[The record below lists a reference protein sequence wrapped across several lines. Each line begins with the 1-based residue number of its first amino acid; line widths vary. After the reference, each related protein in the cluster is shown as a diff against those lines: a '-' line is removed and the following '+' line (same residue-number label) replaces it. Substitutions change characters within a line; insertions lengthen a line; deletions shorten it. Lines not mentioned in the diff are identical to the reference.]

1 MLNLKPQLREGE
13 AVLGEYG
20 ATVYYVGPGL
30 FRSSNVRLWLTNQ
43 RLILKAG
50 LGPQRTLPLYA
61 IADVRE
67 EKVAPTSPYTMVRL
81 EFANGHLEWWTV
93 QNQAQFLEALR
104 SAQAQAPEIPEE
116 ASPATTS
123 PAIRAAFGGTFLII
137 AVIGVCFIL
146 SAGLFAVVFGV
157 LWFLAQGG

>member
-1 MLNLKPQLREGE
+1 MLNLKPKLREGE

-20 ATVYYVGPGL
+20 ATVYLVHGNLGESAGN
-30 FRSSNVRLWLTNQ
+30 RRLWLTNQ
-43 RLILKAG
+43 RLILRAA
-50 LGPQRTLPLYA
+50 LPPQRTLPLYA
-61 IADVRE
+61 IANVRE
-67 EKVAPTSPYTMVRL
+67 EKVAWYTAMIRL
-81 EFANGHLEWWTV
+81 EFTNGHIEWLTV

-116 ASPATTS
+116 APKETRST
-123 PAIRAAFGGTFLII
+123 AIRAFFGGIFLII
-137 AVIGVCFIL
+137 AVIAVCFLL

>member
-1 MLNLKPQLREGE
+1 MLNLKPKLREGE

-20 ATVYYVGPGL
+20 ATVYFVNGNL
-30 FRSSNVRLWLTNQ
+30 VESSNRRLWLTNQ
-43 RLILKAG
+43 RLILRAA
-50 LGPQRTLPLYA
+50 LPPQRTLPLYA
-61 IADVRE
+61 IANFRE
-67 EKVAPTSPYTMVRL
+67 EKVAWYTAIRL
-81 EFANGHLEWWTV
+81 EFTNGHLEWLTV

-104 SAQAQAPEIPEE
+104 SAQAQAPRIPEE

-123 PAIRAAFGGTFLII
+123 PAIRAVFGGGFLII
-137 AVIGVCFIL
+137 AVIAVCFLL

>member
-1 MLNLKPQLREGE
+1 MLNLKPKLREGE

-20 ATVYYVGPGL
+20 ATVYFVHGNL
-30 FRSSNVRLWLTNQ
+30 VESSNRRLWLTNQ
-43 RLILKAG
+43 RLILRAA
-50 LGPQRTLPLYA
+50 LPPQRTLPLYA
-61 IADVRE
+61 IANFRE
-67 EKVAPTSPYTMVRL
+67 EKVAWYTAIRL
-81 EFANGHLEWWTV
+81 EFTNGHIEWLTV

-123 PAIRAAFGGTFLII
+123 PAIRAVFGGIFLII
-137 AVIGVCFIL
+137 AVIAVCFLL